1 MPVNEKDQC
10 LTPGLKAV
18 ESTIAD
24 LITSITKLPDIEVV
38 ETNNLLDRIT
48 AEPIRCP
55 FDFPSWPASAMDGYA
70 FNYQSDASNSPL
82 TIVGKALAGH
92 PFTGSVGHNECVTIT
107 TGAPLPTGTDTVE
120 MQENC
125 SVSNAGVILKAPV
138 KAAQHVRHIGSSIKA
153 GQTLIPAG
161 VKIGPKEQAIVA
173 SSGIAQAKVFK
184 PLTIAVFTTG
194 DELIAP
200 GQSLQPGQIYD
211 SNRLTM
217 ISMCQR
223 MGYNTI
229 DYGLVADNPDEIKRL
244 MLEAANSAEVV
255 MTSGG
260 VSVGEADFIKPVLEE
275 IGEIDVWKVAIK
287 PGKPL
292 AIGRIGDCQFFGLP
306 GNPVST
312 IVTLNQVVQPAL
324 QKLSGQQ
331 VSTAVRF
338 KAICVSE
345 LRKSPG
351 RRDYQRGFAEINE
364 EGKWQVTSTGPQG
377 SGRLASVSQA
387 NCYIILA
394 PENTGVKAGEAVT
407 IELFD
412 QSLS

>member
-1 MPVNEKDQC
+1 MPANEKDQC
-10 LTPGLKAV
+10 LTPGLKPV
-18 ESTIAD
+18 DSTIAD
-24 LITSITKLPDIEVV
+24 LVASITKQPVIEVL
-38 ETNNLLDRIT
+38 ETHNLLDRIT

-70 FNYQSDASNSPL
+70 FNYQSDFSNSPL

-92 PFTGSVGHNECVTIT
+92 PFTGSVGKNECVRIT
-107 TGAPLPTGTDTVE
+107 TGAPLPAGTDTVE

-125 SVSNAGVILKAPV
+125 TVSGTELVLNAPV
-138 KAAQHVRHIGSSIKA
+138 KAAQHVRQVGSSIKA
-153 GQTLIPAG
+153 GTTIIPAAI
-161 VKIGPKEQAIVA
+161 KIGPKEQAIIA

-184 PLTIAVFTTG
+184 PITIAVFTTG
-194 DELIAP
+194 DELVSP

-229 DYGLVADNPDEIKRL
+229 DYGLVADNPVDIKRL
-244 MLEAANSAEVV
+244 MLEAANSADVLL
-255 MTSGG
+255 TSGG

-312 IVTLNQVVQPAL
+312 VVTLNQVVQPAL
-324 QKLSGQQ
+324 QKLSGEQRPA
-331 VSTAVRF
+331 AVRF

-364 EGKWQVTSTGPQG
+364 EGDWQVRSTGPQG
-377 SGRLASVSQA
+377 SGRLASVSEA
-387 NCYIILA
+387 NCYIILE
-394 PENTGVKAGEAVT
+394 PENTGVKAGEVVT